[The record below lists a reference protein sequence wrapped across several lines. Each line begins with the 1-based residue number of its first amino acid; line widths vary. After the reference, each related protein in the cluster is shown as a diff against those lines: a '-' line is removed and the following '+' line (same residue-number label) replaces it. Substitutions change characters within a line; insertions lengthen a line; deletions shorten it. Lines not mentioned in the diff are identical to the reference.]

1 MSKEIVD
8 STDTQD
14 ALWNISRQENTYVDG
29 MLKAREEVKN
39 KMEVA
44 NDLYREMKKKGLL
57 LSKQERDQ
65 LLKKWH
71 IFHLI

>member
-1 MSKEIVD
+1 MD

-65 LLKKWH
+65 LLKK
-71 IFHLI
+71 